1 MGWRFRRSVGLGPL
15 RLNMSKSGLGYSWG
29 VPGIRVSTT
38 PNGRRY
44 LWLSLPGT
52 GLAWSKEIGR
62 KPIQSSSTPL
72 QRQPSGTKVRK
83 AIKEQRQLP
92 ENVERPILNI
102 FPESTSN

>member
-1 MGWRFRRSVGLGPL
+1 
-15 RLNMSKSGLGYSWG
+15 MSKGGIGHSWG

-62 KPIQSSSTPL
+62 RSIQSNSSPL
-72 QRQPSGTKVRK
+72 QRQPAGTKTSR
-83 AIKEQRQLP
+83 AIKDQRQLT
-92 ENVERPILNI
+92 ENVERPVLQI
-102 FPESTSN
+102 FHEKNLD